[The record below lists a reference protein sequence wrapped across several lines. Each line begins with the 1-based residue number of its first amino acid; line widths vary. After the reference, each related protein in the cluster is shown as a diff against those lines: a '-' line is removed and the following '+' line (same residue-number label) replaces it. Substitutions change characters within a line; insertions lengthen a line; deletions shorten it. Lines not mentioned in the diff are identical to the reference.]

1 LGVVKVLVVD
11 DEENLRHMLTLVLKG
26 EYQVKAVASAEAAL
40 DELQAD
46 RWDIVLSDVR
56 MPGMGGQALLEEIQ
70 RRGIEALVI
79 MMSAYGDSEAAL
91 EAIKKGAYDYLSKPF
106 KKDDVLLTLRK
117 AAEREKLRRENLKL
131 KEEVRPPVGFEG
143 IIARSAS
150 MEAVFKTARK
160 IAGYKSTV
168 LLSGESGTGKELIAR
183 AIHQS
188 SDRAQGAWVAVNC
201 GAIPE
206 TLLESELFGYVKGAF
221 TDART
226 DKPGLF
232 QQAHGGTL
240 FLDEVA
246 ELPLSL
252 QVKLLRVLQEGEV
265 RRMGDT
271 RSMVVDVRVIA
282 ASHQDLGQRV
292 KEGHF
297 REDLYYRLHVLPLH
311 LPPLRER
318 PEDLPLLIQHFLDKH
333 NRKLGTQV
341 QGVEPQ
347 AMRLLLDHAWPGNV
361 RELENT
367 LERAVILAEGS
378 WIGLDALPPSMGKK
392 AERAASAQAGAEGDD
407 LSIKRAVRDLER
419 SLIQR
424 ALERTGGNRTRASEL
439 LELSHR
445 ALLYKIK
452 EYGLG

>member
-1 LGVVKVLVVD
+1 MGVVKVLVVD

-40 DELQAD
+40 EELQAD

-56 MPGMGGQALLEEIQ
+56 MPGMGGQGLLEELQ

-265 RRMGDT
+265 RRVGDT
-271 RSMVVDVRVIA
+271 RSMAVDVRVIA

-367 LERAVILAEGS
+367 LERAVILAEGP
-378 WIGLDALPPSMGKK
+378 WIGVDALPPSLGKK
-392 AERAASAQAGAEGDD
+392 AERASSAQLGGEGDD